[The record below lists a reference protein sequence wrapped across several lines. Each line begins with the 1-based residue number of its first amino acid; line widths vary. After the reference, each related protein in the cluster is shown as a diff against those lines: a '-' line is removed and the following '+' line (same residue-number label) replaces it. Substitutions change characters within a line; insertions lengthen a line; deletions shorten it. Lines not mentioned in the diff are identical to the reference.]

1 MSFKAELVFVTWWWS
16 NRRSSPPCYRS
27 TLQVI
32 RTMACEYALC
42 SLFVPG
48 DRQIILGTKVFGH
61 THTNRHWFMVEV
73 CQIFEL

>member
-1 MSFKAELVFVTWWWS
+1 MS
-16 NRRSSPPCYRS
+16 RPPPQRYRS

-48 DRQIILGTKVFGH
+48 DRQIILGTKVI
-61 THTNRHWFMVEV
+61 NSLRHCGAGFMVEV
-73 CQIFEL
+73 HLIFLVEEVSIAG